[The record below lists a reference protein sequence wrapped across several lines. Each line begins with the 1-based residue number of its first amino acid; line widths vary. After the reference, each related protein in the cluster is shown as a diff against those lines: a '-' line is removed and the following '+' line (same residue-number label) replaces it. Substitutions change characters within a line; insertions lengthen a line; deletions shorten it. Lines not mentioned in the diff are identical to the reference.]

1 MSKIHVLETWWIHRL
16 VILLLPGLNE
26 LHVGGAAW
34 RILNSTLRC
43 HVRRRI
49 RIPLNTKQED
59 ITTFIKMNSFVSS
72 GGKML
77 IYKKGSQISLNFYT
91 ISPYGPRI
99 SYTCTECIVLPTPI
113 KRTQCPLL
121 YNIARTQCKL
131 FSAVLIHN
139 NRRHSSILWN
149 EN

>member
-1 MSKIHVLETWWIHRL
+1 MKIMSKIHVLETWWIHRL

-26 LHVGGAAW
+26 LHVGGATW

-77 IYKKGSQISLNFYT
+77 IYKKGSQISKF
-91 ISPYGPRI
+91 
-99 SYTCTECIVLPTPI
+99 
-113 KRTQCPLL
+113 L
-121 YNIARTQCKL
+121 YNLTLWTKDFVHLYWMYR
-131 FSAVLIHN
+131 SADANKAHTVSTVIQHCTNPVQAFLSCSN
-139 NRRHSSILWN
+139 P
-149 EN
+149 